1 MRQLICILCGFF
13 LSYAANAAASM
24 STTYDDFQ
32 KIKSQ
37 FLSAKMTRNDF
48 SKKFKKVDAELNAKY
63 SKLKSFE
70 KTELTVEG
78 NQLALDLELLQ
89 PLRDLAKSKIN
100 KENCQEALSSNQ
112 RNLTA
117 EEKNQTDAIEKLIK
131 SVCF

>member
-1 MRQLICILCGFF
+1 MF
-13 LSYAANAAASM
+13 YAANAAASI
-24 STTYDDFQ
+24 STTYDEFQ

-37 FLSAKMTRNDF
+37 FLSAKITRNDF
-48 SKKFKKVDAELNAKY
+48 PKKFRKIDAELKAKY
-63 SKLKSFE
+63 SELKSLE
-70 KTELTVEG
+70 KIELTVEG

-100 KENCQEALSSNQ
+100 KENCQESLSSNQ

-117 EEKNQTDAIEKLIK
+117 EEKRQTDAIEKLIK